1 MAIRFR
7 CSSRREPS
15 TCFLIIKSNVFQ
27 VKKDWMKFSIFQV
40 TNAHWRSAAAA
51 KSFNH
56 YQISLQLN
64 FDLLRSLSANL
75 SYAKIVK
82 KFHSKNSNVQM
93 IRVAQ
98 GFASSEEH
106 VKLDLETKAPT
117 RRREYFK
124 RLFLHQKPYES
135 ERLSTSG
142 FQHTERVGVS
152 SSETSFRF

>member
-1 MAIRFR
+1 
-7 CSSRREPS
+7 
-15 TCFLIIKSNVFQ
+15 
-27 VKKDWMKFSIFQV
+27 
-40 TNAHWRSAAAA
+40 
-51 KSFNH
+51 
-56 YQISLQLN
+56 
-64 FDLLRSLSANL
+64 
-75 SYAKIVK
+75 
-82 KFHSKNSNVQM
+82 M

-152 SSETSFRF
+152 SSETSFRFWNSRTKDFEIQEQRIFSKIISFFFWQRTYKV